1 MNTLLIL
8 AFVLLIAVIA
18 DIRKSHKQQP
28 AINELIGEL
37 QAKEIGI
44 ILAYRRQIAEE
55 AKIEEIAKHQ
65 IAEENAVIS
74 TIPGF
79 PRR

>member
-28 AINELIGEL
+28 AINELIGEI
-37 QAKEIGI
+37 QEKEIGI

>member
-8 AFVLLIAVIA
+8 ASVLLIAVIA